1 MLAHLKRDLDGL
13 EQNLTDKT
21 DDIEA
26 VYAAVQGV
34 SHSLMGKMSV
44 DPLVV
49 AAVLASTALSI
60 YKTTLSPQDFD
71 DIVDAIANSR
81 DNVKRIPTLD
91 YYDTDPTVH

>member
-1 MLAHLKRDLDGL
+1 M
-13 EQNLTDKT
+13 TDQT

-26 VYAAVQGV
+26 VYAAVQGF
-34 SHSLMGKMSV
+34 SNGLMGKMSI
-44 DPLVV
+44 DPLIV
-49 AAVLASTALSI
+49 AAVLTSTALSI

-91 YYDTDPTVH
+91 HDDTDTTIH

>member
-1 MLAHLKRDLDGL
+1 M
-13 EQNLTDKT
+13 TDKT

-26 VYAAVQGV
+26 VYAAVQGF
-34 SHSLMGKMSV
+34 SHGLMGKMSI

-71 DIVDAIANSR
+71 DIVTAIANSR
-81 DNVKRIPTLD
+81 DDVKSLPTLQLNIAED
-91 YYDTDPTVH
+91 DPTIH

>member
-1 MLAHLKRDLDGL
+1 M
-13 EQNLTDKT
+13 TDQT

-26 VYAAVQGV
+26 VYAAVQGF
-34 SHSLMGKMSV
+34 STGLMGKMSI

-60 YKTTLSPQDFD
+60 YKTTLSPEEFD